1 MENKGY
7 FSISED
13 LIPNGTEVYVF
24 HGSSNNHVEGF
35 EDGAYIKGTI
45 VGYRVSES
53 LSGGGYDGPMWCE
66 YIYSIVGENGRSYEV
81 TYGSALVG
89 SFFIRTQKD
98 FVKYLTAEIR
108 ENMIRVAELNKES
121 RDLSLI
127 LKSVLT
133 DKMKSGD
140 ENDSYVPTNDSDVI
154 AALVSIFKYDDGRAD
169 EILDM
174 FGDSGMSDVTPK
186 GLR

>member
-1 MENKGY
+1 M
-7 FSISED
+7 
-13 LIPNGTEVYVF
+13 
-24 HGSSNNHVEGF
+24 
-35 EDGAYIKGTI
+35 
-45 VGYRVSES
+45 
-53 LSGGGYDGPMWCE
+53 
-66 YIYSIVGENGRSYEV
+66 
-81 TYGSALVG
+81 G

-108 ENMIRVAELNKES
+108 ENMIRVAQLNKES

-140 ENDSYVPTNDSDVI
+140 DNDSYVPTDDSDVI
-154 AALVSIFKYDDGRAD
+154 AALVSTFKYADEKAD

>member
-1 MENKGY
+1 M
-7 FSISED
+7 
-13 LIPNGTEVYVF
+13 
-24 HGSSNNHVEGF
+24 
-35 EDGAYIKGTI
+35 
-45 VGYRVSES
+45 
-53 LSGGGYDGPMWCE
+53 
-66 YIYSIVGENGRSYEV
+66 
-81 TYGSALVG
+81 G

-108 ENMIRVAELNKES
+108 ENMIRVAELNKEN
-121 RDLSLI
+121 RDLSII

-140 ENDSYVPTNDSDVI
+140 DNDSYVPTNDIDII
-154 AALVSIFKYDDGRAD
+154 AALVSTFKYDDGRAD

>member
-1 MENKGY
+1 
-7 FSISED
+7 
-13 LIPNGTEVYVF
+13 
-24 HGSSNNHVEGF
+24 
-35 EDGAYIKGTI
+35 
-45 VGYRVSES
+45 
-53 LSGGGYDGPMWCE
+53 
-66 YIYSIVGENGRSYEV
+66 
-81 TYGSALVG
+81 
-89 SFFIRTQKD
+89 
-98 FVKYLTAEIR
+98 
-108 ENMIRVAELNKES
+108 MIRVAQLNKES

-127 LKSVLT
+127 FKNLFLT

-154 AALVSIFKYDDGRAD
+154 AALVSTFKYDDEKAD

>member
-45 VGYRVSES
+45 VGHRVSES
-53 LSGGGYDGPMWCE
+53 LSVGGYDGPMWCE
-66 YIYSIVGENGRSYEV
+66 YIYSIVGENGRTYEA

-98 FVKYLTAEIR
+98 FVKCLTAEIR

-121 RDLSLI
+121 RDLSLT

-133 DKMKSGD
+133 DTMKSGD

-154 AALVSIFKYDDGRAD
+154 AALVSIFKSDASKTNDV
-169 EILDM
+169 LDM
-174 FGDSGMSDVTPK
+174 YGDSGISSDTPK

>member
-1 MENKGY
+1 M
-7 FSISED
+7 
-13 LIPNGTEVYVF
+13 
-24 HGSSNNHVEGF
+24 
-35 EDGAYIKGTI
+35 
-45 VGYRVSES
+45 
-53 LSGGGYDGPMWCE
+53 
-66 YIYSIVGENGRSYEV
+66 
-81 TYGSALVG
+81 G

-108 ENMIRVAELNKES
+108 ENMIRVAQLNKES

-140 ENDSYVPTNDSDVI
+140 DNDSYVPTDDSDII
-154 AALVSIFKYDDGRAD
+154 AALVSTFKYDDEKAD